1 MASRTASIVGILLI
15 LLFLLV
21 PTSSS
26 PRSLVFKL
34 QGNAQSHG
42 SLYVTMKIGDPPR
55 DFHLDVDTGSIVTWL
70 QCVKPDCR
78 NCWTWPQPHHL
89 YKLRMEKRVHSTDP
103 LCQGLL
109 GHPGHHNDPEC
120 GYRISYAYGSTE
132 GLLVRDTLSLPINRN
147 PYQTIA
153 FGCGYNQNGQGSPVD
168 GILGLGRGSAVGLIS
183 QLKKKNIIS
192 QDVFSH
198 CISTRGVGFLFLGG
212 YEQPSRVV
220 TWVPMD
226 RNEKEGH
233 YSPAILAELHFG
245 GVRIIRNPMKVVFDS
260 GSTYTFFDMEPYQA
274 TENWVKANLDRSL
287 TEVKEPPMK
296 LCWKGPHLFRTV
308 DEVKKLFKTLSLVFA
323 NGNATPTFEIPPENY
338 LIISKSGH
346 VCLAILPG
354 SEHTPLGETNLI
366 GAVTM
371 QDRVMIYDNEQAQLG
386 WIHDSCKTKSKFDS
400 VITSRL

>member
-183 QLKKKNIIS
+183 QLKKKKYNLPGCFQPLYQHQRSGIS
-192 QDVFSH
+192 LSWGLRATFKG
-198 CISTRGVGFLFLGG
+198 RNLGPHG
-212 YEQPSRVV
+212 S
-220 TWVPMD
+220 
-226 RNEKEGH
+226 EKEGH

-287 TEVKEPPMK
+287 TEVKEPPLK

-400 VITSRL
+400 VITLRL